1 LEAVKK
7 AETFEKVME
16 SKQIPI
22 NQQLSKIQALI
33 VAKNEE
39 KLKSIVETVIFC
51 GRQGIALCGHRD
63 DHTCTTY

>member
-1 LEAVKK
+1 
-7 AETFEKVME
+7 ME